1 MNKNTNDNNLEKLIF
16 FSNLIS
22 YSLSFIVL
30 ILYFS
35 FILILGFKPEFYH
48 KTLPESSI
56 TYGIFSGLF
65 IIKDLNAQDVKEY
78 KFNWYP
84 KIQVNDGVINFPDSS
99 KFEIYNIFLG
109 CL

>member
-35 FILILGFKPEFYH
+35 FILILGFKPEFFH

-65 IIKDLNAQDVKEY
+65 IIITSVFLT
-78 KFNWYP
+78 F
-84 KIQVNDGVINFPDSS
+84 
-99 KFEIYNIFLG
+99 IYVALSNLFLDK
-109 CL
+109 LKK

>member
-35 FILILGFKPEFYH
+35 FILILGFKPEFFH
-48 KTLPESSI
+48 KTLSESSI

-65 IIKDLNAQDVKEY
+65 II
-78 KFNWYP
+78 
-84 KIQVNDGVINFPDSS
+84 IIS
-99 KFEIYNIFLG
+99 IFLTFIYIV
-109 CL
+109 LSNLFLDKLKK

>member
-1 MNKNTNDNNLEKLIF
+1 MNKDSNDNNLKKLIF

-22 YSLSFIVL
+22 YLLSFVVL

-35 FILILGFKPEFYH
+35 FILILGFKPEFFH

-65 IIKDLNAQDVKEY
+65 IIIMSVFLT
-78 KFNWYP
+78 F
-84 KIQVNDGVINFPDSS
+84 
-99 KFEIYNIFLG
+99 IYVVLSNLFLDK
-109 CL
+109 LKK

>member
-1 MNKNTNDNNLEKLIF
+1 MNKDSNDNNLKKLIF

-22 YSLSFIVL
+22 YLLSFVVL

-35 FILILGFKPEFYH
+35 FILILGFKPEFFH

-65 IIKDLNAQDVKEY
+65 IIIMSVFLT
-78 KFNWYP
+78 F
-84 KIQVNDGVINFPDSS
+84 
-99 KFEIYNIFLG
+99 IYVVLSNLFIDKLKK
-109 CL
+109 

>member
-1 MNKNTNDNNLEKLIF
+1 MNKDTHDNNLKKLVF

-22 YSLSFIVL
+22 YSLSFVVL

-35 FILILGFKPEFYH
+35 FILILGFKPEFFH

-65 IIKDLNAQDVKEY
+65 IIIISVFLT
-78 KFNWYP
+78 F
-84 KIQVNDGVINFPDSS
+84 
-99 KFEIYNIFLG
+99 IYVVLSNLFLDK
-109 CL
+109 LKK

>member
-1 MNKNTNDNNLEKLIF
+1 MNDNKNDNNLKKLVF
-16 FSNLIS
+16 YSNLIS

-65 IIKDLNAQDVKEY
+65 IIIISVFLT
-78 KFNWYP
+78 F
-84 KIQVNDGVINFPDSS
+84 
-99 KFEIYNIFLG
+99 IYVVLSNLFLDK
-109 CL
+109 LRK

>member
-22 YSLSFIVL
+22 YSLSLIVL

-35 FILILGFKPEFYH
+35 FILILGFKPEFFH

-65 IIKDLNAQDVKEY
+65 IIIISVFLTFIY
-78 KFNWYP
+78 
-84 KIQVNDGVINFPDSS
+84 VILSNL
-99 KFEIYNIFLG
+99 FLDK
-109 CL
+109 LKK

>member
-1 MNKNTNDNNLEKLIF
+1 MNKDTNDNNLKKLIF

-35 FILILGFKPEFYH
+35 FILILGFKPEFFH

-65 IIKDLNAQDVKEY
+65 IIIISVFLT
-78 KFNWYP
+78 F
-84 KIQVNDGVINFPDSS
+84 
-99 KFEIYNIFLG
+99 IYVVLSNLFLDK
-109 CL
+109 LKK

>member
-1 MNKNTNDNNLEKLIF
+1 MKKNTNDNNLEKLIF
-16 FSNLIS
+16 FSKLIS

-35 FILILGFKPEFYH
+35 FILILGFKPEFFH

-65 IIKDLNAQDVKEY
+65 IIIISVFLT
-78 KFNWYP
+78 F
-84 KIQVNDGVINFPDSS
+84 
-99 KFEIYNIFLG
+99 IYVVLSNLFLDK
-109 CL
+109 LKK

>member
-1 MNKNTNDNNLEKLIF
+1 MNKDTNDNNLKKLIF

-22 YSLSFIVL
+22 YLLSFVVL

-35 FILILGFKPEFYH
+35 FILILGFKPEFFH

-65 IIKDLNAQDVKEY
+65 IIIMSVFLT
-78 KFNWYP
+78 F
-84 KIQVNDGVINFPDSS
+84 
-99 KFEIYNIFLG
+99 IYVVLSNLFLDK
-109 CL
+109 LKK

>member
-22 YSLSFIVL
+22 YSLSLIVL

-35 FILILGFKPEFYH
+35 FILILGFKPEFFH

-56 TYGIFSGLF
+56 TYGVFSGLF
-65 IIKDLNAQDVKEY
+65 IIIISVFLTFIYVVLSNFFLDKD
-78 KFNWYP
+78 
-84 KIQVNDGVINFPDSS
+84 
-99 KFEIYNIFLG
+99 
-109 CL
+109 

>member
-1 MNKNTNDNNLEKLIF
+1 MNKNINDSNLEKLIF

-35 FILILGFKPEFYH
+35 FILILGFKPEFFH

-65 IIKDLNAQDVKEY
+65 IIITSVFLT
-78 KFNWYP
+78 F
-84 KIQVNDGVINFPDSS
+84 
-99 KFEIYNIFLG
+99 IYVALSNLFLDK
-109 CL
+109 LKK

>member
-35 FILILGFKPEFYH
+35 FILILGFKPEFFY

-65 IIKDLNAQDVKEY
+65 IIIISVFLT
-78 KFNWYP
+78 F
-84 KIQVNDGVINFPDSS
+84 
-99 KFEIYNIFLG
+99 IYVVLSNLFLDK
-109 CL
+109 LRK

>member
-1 MNKNTNDNNLEKLIF
+1 MNKDSNDNSLKKLIF

-22 YSLSFIVL
+22 YLLSFVVL

-35 FILILGFKPEFYH
+35 FILILGFKPEFFH

-65 IIKDLNAQDVKEY
+65 IIIMSVFLT
-78 KFNWYP
+78 F
-84 KIQVNDGVINFPDSS
+84 
-99 KFEIYNIFLG
+99 IYVVLSNLFLDK
-109 CL
+109 LKK

>member
-1 MNKNTNDNNLEKLIF
+1 MNKDTNDNNLNKLIF

-22 YSLSFIVL
+22 YLLSFVVL

-35 FILILGFKPEFYH
+35 FILILGFKPEFFH

-65 IIKDLNAQDVKEY
+65 IIIMSVFLT
-78 KFNWYP
+78 F
-84 KIQVNDGVINFPDSS
+84 
-99 KFEIYNIFLG
+99 IYVVLSNLFLDK
-109 CL
+109 LKK

>member
-1 MNKNTNDNNLEKLIF
+1 MNKDRNDINLKKLIF

-35 FILILGFKPEFYH
+35 FILILGFKPEFFH

-65 IIKDLNAQDVKEY
+65 IIIISVFLT
-78 KFNWYP
+78 F
-84 KIQVNDGVINFPDSS
+84 
-99 KFEIYNIFLG
+99 IYVVLSNLFIDKLKK
-109 CL
+109 

>member
-1 MNKNTNDNNLEKLIF
+1 MNKDSNDNNLKKLIF

-22 YSLSFIVL
+22 YLLSFVVL

-35 FILILGFKPEFYH
+35 FILILGFKPEFFH

-65 IIKDLNAQDVKEY
+65 IIIISVFLT
-78 KFNWYP
+78 F
-84 KIQVNDGVINFPDSS
+84 
-99 KFEIYNIFLG
+99 IYVVLSNLFLDK
-109 CL
+109 LKK

>member
-1 MNKNTNDNNLEKLIF
+1 MNNNKNDNNLEKLIS

-35 FILILGFKPEFYH
+35 FILILGFKPEFFH

-56 TYGIFSGLF
+56 TYGVFSGLF
-65 IIKDLNAQDVKEY
+65 IIIISVFLT
-78 KFNWYP
+78 F
-84 KIQVNDGVINFPDSS
+84 
-99 KFEIYNIFLG
+99 IYVVLSNLFLDK
-109 CL
+109 LKK

>member
-22 YSLSFIVL
+22 YSLSLIVL

-35 FILILGFKPEFYH
+35 FILILGFKPEFFH

-56 TYGIFSGLF
+56 TYGVFSGLF
-65 IIKDLNAQDVKEY
+65 IIIISVFLT
-78 KFNWYP
+78 F
-84 KIQVNDGVINFPDSS
+84 
-99 KFEIYNIFLG
+99 IYVVLSNLFLDK
-109 CL
+109 LKK

>member
-1 MNKNTNDNNLEKLIF
+1 MNKDTNDINLKKLIF

-35 FILILGFKPEFYH
+35 FILILGFKPEFFH

-65 IIKDLNAQDVKEY
+65 IIIISVLLT
-78 KFNWYP
+78 F
-84 KIQVNDGVINFPDSS
+84 
-99 KFEIYNIFLG
+99 IYVLLSNLFLDK
-109 CL
+109 LKK

>member
-1 MNKNTNDNNLEKLIF
+1 MNKNINDNNLNKLVF
-16 FSNLIS
+16 YSNLIS

-35 FILILGFKPEFYH
+35 FILILGFKPDFFH

-65 IIKDLNAQDVKEY
+65 II
-78 KFNWYP
+78 
-84 KIQVNDGVINFPDSS
+84 IIS
-99 KFEIYNIFLG
+99 IFLTFIYVV
-109 CL
+109 LSNLFLDKLRK

>member
-22 YSLSFIVL
+22 YSLSLIVL

-65 IIKDLNAQDVKEY
+65 IIIISVFLT
-78 KFNWYP
+78 F
-84 KIQVNDGVINFPDSS
+84 
-99 KFEIYNIFLG
+99 IYVVLSNLFLDK
-109 CL
+109 LKK

>member
-1 MNKNTNDNNLEKLIF
+1 MNKNINDSSLEKLIF

-35 FILILGFKPEFYH
+35 FILILGFKPEFFH

-65 IIKDLNAQDVKEY
+65 II
-78 KFNWYP
+78 
-84 KIQVNDGVINFPDSS
+84 IIS
-99 KFEIYNIFLG
+99 IFLTFIYVV
-109 CL
+109 LSNLFLDKLKK